1 MEEKK
6 YIEKWLR
13 GELTPNEEQEFEQ
26 LDSYTEVTRINAA
39 AKQFKAPN
47 FDTNASYN
55 TFKTQLAERN
65 TMASN
70 NWKPW
75 LLRIAAIVVIALCSY
90 TFLIATSNDDITV
103 QTVVANKQEIVLPD
117 TSEVLLNAISTLEY
131 NETSWKDA
139 REVALDGEAF
149 FKVAKGQRFDVNTA
163 NGIVSVLG
171 TQFNVKNR
179 NNLFKVSCYEGLVQ
193 VTYKDQL
200 YKVPAG
206 STFLVRNS
214 VVQQSTTTLEAPE
227 WTRAK
232 SAFESAPYSEVLAE
246 LERQY
251 DMKVLNKTI
260 IDADLKFTGS
270 FTHNDLD
277 TALKSITIPVQLKF
291 SVKNK
296 QVTISK

>member
-163 NGIVSVLG
+163 NGIVFVLG

>member
-1 MEEKK
+1 MEEKE

-13 GELTPNEEQEFEQ
+13 GELTPKEQQEFEQ
-26 LDSYTEVTRINAA
+26 LDSYAEVTRINAA

-47 FDTNASYN
+47 FDTNTSYN

-75 LLRIAAIVVIALCSY
+75 LLRIAAIIVIALCSY

-163 NGIVSVLG
+163 NGIVFVLG